1 MLSAPSFAKSVFIY
15 TLVFIAFTF
24 FFFTDF
30 YLHPGYFFNFTGD
43 GIKNNSTYL
52 FHVIHDTSW
61 WHYMGMNYPYGENII
76 YTDCQPVIAQAV
88 KALCIWF
95 PGVKGYEMVL
105 FNLSMFFTWWLGGIA
120 LLLLFTR
127 MQLAVGWA
135 LLFAS
140 SIILMNPQIN
150 KLLCGHYGL
159 SHPLLPFL
167 FLWWHSLYT
176 LEKNKWLNYLKIT
189 LLLSVM
195 AFIHVY
201 QLAYGLLVTGI
212 FSCCFVFKWKEW
224 SIRIFQLFKL
234 ISIQWFVPLL
244 LVWMA
249 NYMAVYLTDRPEAPS
264 RFFIDSATLYSVFL
278 HPFSALGTAIYTFL
292 GVNPDPNHEV
302 HVYGGLLSLVYLL
315 LFLTIF
321 ILSFFKIAK
330 TYWFNRNTYQTA
342 LLVIS
347 VVSLC
352 IAMGLP
358 FAKTGLNHWYYYT
371 GYFRQFRSIGRF
383 AVVFYFAIHILGV
396 SWLSQQW
403 AKPFEGSKKWLLM
416 SIFAGIMLAD
426 MFLFL
431 EAIKFYPKKSEGFVQ
446 APNEFKQLKL
456 DKNNFQAIITNPFFH
471 VGSENCMYFDK
482 KDALRQSLQLSVQT
496 GIPLVNS
503 MLSRSSLHQTIKCS
517 QLAQSLFKYPELLK
531 QLPSNKPFILLESKG
546 IGGESH
552 FSLDRISARLP
563 IIYESNTLVLKR
575 LDLVQFEK
583 EYNIMSD
590 SVQKLLQKDIEFKRN
605 KSSNIYPWVGEFKPL
620 ESYKVSFEMSKYA
633 GSLLMISLRFKTR
646 NIGSNCVLTQVDKHG
661 ETISTYAEFIGNWIE
676 QIDENESMIRIPV
689 YVASNAAILN
699 VELINK
705 EFDICYL
712 VKKVLVQKVNSH
724 HFYNDGK
731 FWYYNNY
738 KTNIKLSFQTEISR

>member
-61 WHYMGMNYPYGENII
+61 WHHMGMNYPYGENII

-95 PGVKGYEMVL
+95 PGVKGSEMVL
-105 FNLSMFFTWWLGGIA
+105 FNVSMFFTWWLGGIA

-127 MQLAVGWA
+127 MQLPVGWA

-167 FLWWHSLYT
+167 FLWWHSLII
-176 LEKNKWLNYLKIT
+176 LKKNEWLNYLKIT

-212 FSCCFVFKWKEW
+212 FSCCYAFKWKGW
-224 SIRIFQLFKL
+224 GVRIFQLIKL
-234 ISIQWFVPLL
+234 IFLQWFVPLL

-249 NYMAVYLTDRPEAPS
+249 NYLAVYLTDRPEAPS

-278 HPFSALGTAIYTFL
+278 HPFSVPGTAIYTFL

-302 HVYGGLLSLVYLL
+302 HVYAGILSLVYLL

-321 ILSFFKIAK
+321 ILSLFKLAK
-330 TYWFNRNTYQTA
+330 TYWSNWNTYQTA

-396 SWLSQQW
+396 SWLGQQW
-403 AKPFEGSKKWLLM
+403 AKSVKRSSKWLLM
-416 SIFAGIMLAD
+416 CVFAGVMLVD
-426 MFLFL
+426 MFVFL
-431 EAIKFYPKKSEGFVQ
+431 GEIRFYPKKSEAFIH
-446 APNEFKQLKL
+446 APAEFKQCNLNKH
-456 DKNNFQAIITNPFFH
+456 NYQAIITNPFFH

-503 MLSRSSLHQTIKCS
+503 MLSRSSQYQTVRS
-517 QLAQSLFKYPELLK
+517 VQLALPLIKMPLL
-531 QLPSNKPFILLESKG
+531 LNEFPNKKPLILLESKG
-546 IGGESH
+546 KVLSEH
-552 FSLDRISARLP
+552 FSLDLISKDFP
-563 IIYESNTLVLKR
+563 VIYENDEIILKR
-575 LDLVQFEK
+575 LDLSQFYILHQIIRDSIEREFIKYTRSSRYNSYNTNPYLFMVSK
-583 EYNIMSD
+583 ERSSKVVFNLND
-590 SVQKLLQKDIEFKRN
+590 SMGN
-605 KSSNIYPWVGEFKPL
+605 
-620 ESYKVSFEMSKYA
+620 
-633 GSLLMISLRFKTR
+633 SLILSLRYKTM
-646 NIGSNCVLTQVDKHG
+646 NIGSICRITQLDKYEKVINSFDEYTG
-661 ETISTYAEFIGNWIE
+661 DWVE
-676 QIDENESMIRIPV
+676 QIDDKETLIKIPV
-689 YVASNAAILN
+689 QTQTTTSKLII
-699 VELINK
+699 ELKNT
-705 EFDICYL
+705 EFDISYAIIS
-712 VKKVLVQKVNSH
+712 VLVQKPNSQFFYKQGEH
-724 HFYNDGK
+724 WFYNGYSWK
-731 FWYYNNY
+731 
-738 KTNIKLSFQTEISR
+738 